1 MDAMPKVSIII
12 PVKDEEDNIVPLADE
27 ITEVLGSDPSDIEIL
42 FVDDGSTDKTLERI
56 KQKAEILP
64 TVHWISF
71 DKNHG
76 QTAAFDAGLRQ
87 ARGKI
92 LVMMDGDLQ
101 NDPRDIPRLIEGLD
115 SADMVGGFRVKRQDS
130 VVRLI
135 SSKIANTVRNWVTHE
150 DIIDV
155 GCSLR
160 AMKRECI
167 ERVKLFEGMHRFF
180 PTLIKLEGFSTAQ
193 IPVNHRPRR
202 YGRAKY
208 GISNRMFKAL
218 MDLFA
223 VVWMQHR
230 HLNYVIRE
238 RG

>member
-1 MDAMPKVSIII
+1 MSTRPKVSVII
-12 PVKDEEDNIVPLADE
+12 PVKDEEDNIFPLIDE
-27 ITEVLGSDPSDIEIL
+27 ITDVMGSNPKELEIL
-42 FVDDGSTDKTLERI
+42 FVDDGSGDSTLERI
-56 KQKAEILP
+56 KQRAENLP

-71 DKNHG
+71 DRNHG
-76 QTAAFDAGLRQ
+76 QTAAFDAGLRE
-87 ARGKI
+87 ARGEI

-101 NDPRDIPRLIEGLD
+101 NDPGDIPSLLEGLD
-115 SADMVGGFRVKRQDS
+115 SADMVGGYRVNRKDNII
-130 VVRLI
+130 RLI
-135 SSKIANTVRNWVTHE
+135 SSKIANTIRNWATHE

-167 ERVKLFEGMHRFF
+167 ENVKLFEGMHRFF
-180 PTLIKLEGFSTAQ
+180 PTLVKLEGFRTAQ
-193 IPVNHRPRR
+193 IPVNHRPRK
-202 YGRAKY
+202 YGKAKY

-218 MDLFA
+218 VDLFA

-230 HLNYVIRE
+230 YIHYVIRE